1 MATPVAFGSSWARDW
16 IQVTAGTYA
25 MATATLHPLNPPY
38 RAGDRTQAYV
48 ATWAT
53 VVGFLTHW
61 AIVGTP
67 FEDFSNLITL
77 LNLSFIFSKNINNNN
92 NKHNWMK
99 IIDILIRNKWE
110 K

>member
-25 MATATLHPLNPPY
+25 MATATLHPLNLPY

-67 FEDFSNLITL
+67 KQLPF
-77 LNLSFIFSKNINNNN
+77 KN
-92 NKHNWMK
+92 KTTK
-99 IIDILIRNKWE
+99 VPVVTQQ
-110 K
+110 